1 MGLAAACLTAAC
13 GTAATAGASAAQTTA
28 ASTAGGVITED
39 GSGLVQPL
47 MTIWAQ
53 EYHRTVPGV
62 TVTVAG
68 NGSTAGIND
77 ASDGKVEIGASD
89 VYLSSG
95 DLLKNQ
101 RLLNIP
107 LAVSA
112 QSVIYNVPGL
122 PRGTHLNLSGKVL
135 AAMYSGHITMWNDQK
150 ITELNPGITL
160 PSIPVVPIH
169 RTIGAGDT
177 FIFTSYLS
185 TEDPDW
191 YKAVGFGTLV
201 AWPSVA
207 TEKTADG
214 SKHIYETCQQVVGCV
229 TYNGVSYLKPALGL
243 GLGEAALQNG
253 SGHDTLPDAS
263 AVQDELSKFVAI
275 TPPDETISMIDSPTG
290 TGYPIINYE
299 YAIVSVRQPNAA
311 TAQRIR
317 DFLDW
322 VVTNG
327 NAASFIDPVGF
338 QPLPTQIQKLSLAQI
353 AKIQ

>member
-1 MGLAAACLTAAC
+1 MGLAGACLTAAC
-13 GTAATAGASAAQTTA
+13 GTAATAGAGAAPTTA
-28 ASTAGGVITED
+28 GSTAVGVIAED

-47 MTIWAQ
+47 MTMWAKK
-53 EYHRTVPGV
+53 YHETVPGV

-68 NGSTAGIND
+68 GGSTAGIND
-77 ASDGKVEIGASD
+77 ASNGKVAIGTSD

-101 RLLNIP
+101 YLLNIP

-122 PRGTHLNLSGKVL
+122 PPGTHLKLTGKIL
-135 AAMYSGHITMWNDQK
+135 ADMYSGNITMWNDSA
-150 ITELNPGITL
+150 IVSLNQGITL
-160 PSIPVVPIH
+160 PPIPVVPIH
-169 RTIGAGDT
+169 RPNGSGDT

-191 YKAVGFGTLV
+191 YNTVGFGTLV

-207 TEKTADG
+207 TAKAADG
-214 SKHIYETCQQVVGCV
+214 SVQIYNACQQFVGCV
-229 TYNGVSYLKPALGL
+229 SYNGVSYLQLEQDR
-243 GLGEAALQNG
+243 GLGEASLRNGGGYDSIPTPEAIQN
-253 SGHDTLPDAS
+253 
-263 AVQDELSKFVAI
+263 ELSKFVAI
-275 TPPDETISMIDSPTG
+275 TPPDETISMIDSPSG
-290 TGYPIINYE
+290 KGYPIVNYE

-327 NAASFIDPVGF
+327 NAASFVDQVGF
-338 QPLPTQIQKLSLAQI
+338 QPLPSQIQQLSLAQI